1 MWLFVF
7 FDLPVGT
14 KAERRDATQFPKFPE
29 GRWFYDAG
37 YSVYAR
43 VCRGE
48 DGAIK
53 HVARVTR
60 HLPGRGSVR
69 ALQVTDRQY
78 GRMKLLLGEASPTSR
93 WGRNRWSCCDFVPGK
108 RTKSQQF

>member
-1 MWLFVF
+1 MVAEAEVRFVWLFVF

-14 KAERRDATQFPKFPE
+14 KAERRAATRFRNFLKDDGFLMLQF
-29 GRWFYDAG
+29 
-37 YSVYAR
+37 SVYAR

-48 DGAIK
+48 DGSMK

-60 HLPGRGSVR
+60 NLPGKGSVR

-78 GRMKLLLGEASPTSR
+78 ARMKLLLGEA
-93 WGRNRWSCCDFVPGK
+93 
-108 RTKSQQF
+108 TKTESLGSLQMVLL

>member
-1 MWLFVF
+1 MRTEEVRFVWLFVF

-14 KAERRDATQFPKFPE
+14 KPERRAATRFRNFLKDDGYMMLQ
-29 GRWFYDAG
+29 

-48 DGAIK
+48 DGAVK

-60 HLPGRGSVR
+60 NLPGKGSVR

-78 GRMKLLLGEASPTSR
+78 GRMRMLLGQATPTESVGAR
-93 WGRNRWSCCDFVPGK
+93 QMVLL
-108 RTKSQQF
+108 

>member
-14 KAERRDATQFPKFPE
+14 KAERRAATRFRNFLKDDGYMMLQ
-29 GRWFYDAG
+29 

-48 DGAIK
+48 DGSDK
-53 HVARVTR
+53 HIRRVTA
-60 HLPGRGSVR
+60 HLPRVGSVR
-69 ALQVTDRQY
+69 ALQVTERQF
-78 GRMKLLLGEASPTSR
+78 GRMRLLLGERSMTERVAP
-93 WGRNRWSCCDFVPGK
+93 
-108 RTKSQQF
+108 QQMVLL